1 MTGSRAASSLFIIGG
16 TTASGKSAAALAL
29 AARIEGVIVNAD
41 SVQLYRDLPTLTAR
55 PGARDE
61 AAIPHRLYGI
71 LDAATPASAALWL
84 ERAQAVIGEV
94 GRSGRP
100 PILVGGTG
108 LYLQA
113 LLRGL
118 VAVPAIDPGVRAAV
132 RALPGAE
139 VHGFLRRE
147 DPVMATRLAPG
158 DRQRCMRA
166 LEVVRATGRSLAAW
180 QDEAAARRTGSCE
193 VRGVA
198 LLPDRPLLRRRIE
211 ARMRGMLDAGALD
224 EVADLRRR
232 HADPLA
238 LPIAKAHGLRELLEL
253 QDGRCGV
260 EEAVQRTSVRVRQ
273 YAKRQAT
280 WFRHQLPALQV
291 VEATG
296 EEPSIVDRLLSA
308 YASSC

>member
-118 VAVPAIDPGVRAAV
+118 VA
-132 RALPGAE
+132 LC
-139 VHGFLRRE
+139 
-147 DPVMATRLAPG
+147 
-158 DRQRCMRA
+158 Q
-166 LEVVRATGRSLAAW
+166 
-180 QDEAAARRTGSCE
+180 GSGE
-193 VRGVA
+193 SY
-198 LLPDRPLLRRRIE
+198 E
-211 ARMRGMLDAGALD
+211 GMF
-224 EVADLRRR
+224 
-232 HADPLA
+232 
-238 LPIAKAHGLRELLEL
+238 RELLEL
-253 QDGRCGV
+253 LKQEAGPQDWLSFQPASR
-260 EEAVQRTSVRVRQ
+260 
-273 YAKRQAT
+273 
-280 WFRHQLPALQV
+280 RHR
-291 VEATG
+291 G
-296 EEPSIVDRLLSA
+296 
-308 YASSC
+308 

>member
-1 MTGSRAASSLFIIGG
+1 
-16 TTASGKSAAALAL
+16 
-29 AARIEGVIVNAD
+29 
-41 SVQLYRDLPTLTAR
+41 
-55 PGARDE
+55 
-61 AAIPHRLYGI
+61 
-71 LDAATPASAALWL
+71 
-84 ERAQAVIGEV
+84 
-94 GRSGRP
+94 
-100 PILVGGTG
+100 
-108 LYLQA
+108 
-113 LLRGL
+113 
-118 VAVPAIDPGVRAAV
+118 
-132 RALPGAE
+132 
-139 VHGFLRRE
+139 
-147 DPVMATRLAPG
+147 
-158 DRQRCMRA
+158 
-166 LEVVRATGRSLAAW
+166 
-180 QDEAAARRTGSCE
+180 
-193 VRGVA
+193 
-198 LLPDRPLLRRRIE
+198 
-211 ARMRGMLDAGALD
+211 MRGMLDAGALD